1 MPKYF
6 IAAAATATT
15 SAATGT
21 AFNNNSNNSSN
32 NSTNNNNAIP
42 HVVIKSAVR
51 QLSYD
56 MVDTTPSGNNSNNN
70 LKRNSNS
77 AFVAMSS
84 SSGSSSPVSMMMLP
98 GVEHQ
103 QRQQK
108 TQVISSAALAST
120 ATHLLD
126 HGYGVTLKQAP
137 STSSSVSSNAN
148 SSTTG
153 AAAAAGTTG
162 MPQFTGKYTSTVASR
177 NPTDSTPHITE
188 YYKQVKRRN
197 PTTVAEQSSHPKK
210 QAKQSSGSGE
220 FASNVVVVQ
229 QQPPRSQQFQHK
241 STKQQQLVAR
251 SASSNNNSNS
261 NNITS
266 SQQQQ
271 QHSQSQQQQHRVAT
285 SATSTA
291 SNLHFITPAP
301 SPQPPPRPPSSA
313 SSTSS
318 SIAYKTGTNSSS
330 VSSLLPASKRTPEGN
345 RADTS
350 LGILTKKFVDL
361 LQGSPDGVVDLN
373 DASAKL
379 LVQKRRIYD
388 ITNVLEGIGIL
399 EKKSKNNIQWKCGNS
414 LVSSDRTRDM
424 QLENERLEQKENHLN
439 MLIDQIRE
447 ELSTEIS
454 NNNQLAYVTHT
465 DLKSVDLFKDQIII
479 VIKAPPEAKLVLPDT
494 LCPREIYVKAENN
507 GEINVFLC
515 HDNSPEST
523 PTFSS
528 PAAPPYRQQYNDPLF
543 NDIGRISPNLDDDK
557 RMRLGLPPLSASSAS
572 TTTTSTDGNT
582 YPAGSAGISAAP
594 AIRSAQRNLSKSMED
609 AARQNNA
616 AAAGGSA
623 STGSGGATDY
633 NCDIVGS
640 YHTQHNTRQQQQHS
654 GSGDYNIQPTLTRPV
669 LTQAEAERIYEQD
682 FDCEMFGGR
691 RKYVQQEQQQQHNSD
706 STNHTLNSCSNNKK
720 SAGLKNDVSMVN
732 SAMEDE
738 QNPTVE
744 SISGVVVKRE
754 DMGADSATN
763 VAAHS
768 RHHNA
773 DGTTTATSSSSSST
787 AATVAA
793 STSMPMP
800 IMHTPSMFGSCGIVG
815 SRHSNSDN
823 NSNNIGRLD
832 SHLAHMNESNG
843 STGVRNA
850 LISNSLNL
858 LSPGPLPGVQNY
870 FDDLP
875 PFLPIEPPLDVDY
888 NFSLDQT
895 EGLIELFN
903 DFA

>member
-6 IAAAATATT
+6 IASAATTT
-15 SAATGT
+15 SATSA
-21 AFNNNSNNSSN
+21 ASAAYS
-32 NSTNNNNAIP
+32 NNNNNNGTP
-42 HVVIKSAVR
+42 QMVIKSAVR

-56 MVDTTPSGNNSNNN
+56 TVNTSGNNNNN
-70 LKRNSNS
+70 SNTKRNSNS
-77 AFVAMSS
+77 AFVSSS
-84 SSGSSSPVSMMMLP
+84 SSGSSSPVSMMMQT
-98 GVEHQ
+98 GEHQ
-103 QRQQK
+103 QRQLK
-108 TQVISSAALAST
+108 AQVISSAASVPL

-137 STSSSVSSNAN
+137 STSASVSSLSL
-148 SSTTG
+148 SSSVAT
-153 AAAAAGTTG
+153 AAAATTT
-162 MPQFTGKYTSTVASR
+162 PATSNFTGKYTSTAASR
-177 NPTDSTPHITE
+177 NPADSTPHITE

-197 PTTVAEQSSHPKK
+197 PTSVAEQSSHPKK
-210 QAKQSSGSGE
+210 QAKHQSASSGD

-229 QQPPRSQQFQHK
+229 QPPSRSQQFQHK
-241 STKQQQLVAR
+241 TTKQQMLVR
-251 SASSNNNSNS
+251 TSSSNNN
-261 NNITS
+261 NNNNHMAS
-266 SQQQQ
+266 SQHQ
-271 QHSQSQQQQHRVAT
+271 RVA
-285 SATSTA
+285 AAST
-291 SNLHFITPAP
+291 LHFAAP
-301 SPQPPPRPPSSA
+301 SPQPQRPPSSA

-318 SIAYKTGTNSSS
+318 SIAYKTGTSSS
-330 VSSLLPASKRTPEGN
+330 VSSLPASKRTPEGN

-424 QLENERLEQKENHLN
+424 QLENERLEQKENQLN

-515 HDNSPEST
+515 HDNSPENS

-528 PAAPPYRQQYNDPLF
+528 PAAPPYRQQPHQFNDPLF
-543 NDIGRISPNLDDDK
+543 DDISRLTPSLDDDK
-557 RMRLGLPPLSASSAS
+557 RMRLGLPPLSSSKASS
-572 TTTTSTDGNT
+572 TTSTSGNT
-582 YPAGSAGISAAP
+582 YPGSAAP
-594 AIRSAQRNLSKSMED
+594 LARSAQRNLSKSIED
-609 AARQNNA
+609 AARQT
-616 AAAGGSA
+616 AAGSA
-623 STGSGGATDY
+623 DGNGVGGATDY

-640 YHTQHNTRQQQQHS
+640 YHTQQQQREQQSSSNTGAHD
-654 GSGDYNIQPTLTRPV
+654 GNNYNIQPTITRPV

-682 FDCEMFGGR
+682 FDCEMFGR
-691 RKYVQQEQQQQHNSD
+691 RKLGAAYGGSGGSQRQQQSSD
-706 STNHTLNSCSNNKK
+706 STNHTLNSCSNNRK
-720 SAGLKNDVSMVN
+720 SGLKNDVSMVN
-732 SAMEDE
+732 SAMEE
-738 QNPTVE
+738 HKAAVEASAAATEATVTVTP
-744 SISGVVVKRE
+744 SS
-754 DMGADSATN
+754 SAT
-763 VAAHS
+763 
-768 RHHNA
+768 
-773 DGTTTATSSSSSST
+773 TSSSST
-787 AATVAA
+787 GAAANSRRSDSAA
-793 STSMPMP
+793 AAAAGTSTSAALSSMP
-800 IMHTPSMFGSCGIVG
+800 ITHTPSMFGGGG
-815 SRHSNSDN
+815 SRPSTSE
-823 NSNNIGRLD
+823 SGGMARMD
-832 SHLAHMNESNG
+832 SHIADMIGSHGG
-843 STGVRNA
+843 STGIRNA

-903 DFA
+903 DFT

>member
-6 IAAAATATT
+6 IATAATT
-15 SAATGT
+15 SATGSAYNT
-21 AFNNNSNNSSN
+21 NNTNSNNG
-32 NSTNNNNAIP
+32 TP
-42 HVVIKSAVR
+42 QMVVKSAVR

-56 MVDTTPSGNNSNNN
+56 MVSTSGTSST
-70 LKRNSNS
+70 KRNSNS
-77 AFVAMSS
+77 AFVSSS
-84 SSGSSSPVSMMMLP
+84 SSGSSSPVSMLMQ
-98 GVEHQ
+98 GSG
-103 QRQQK
+103 K
-108 TQVISSAALAST
+108 TQVISSATTVPL

-126 HGYGVTLKQAP
+126 HGYGVTLKQAS
-137 STSSSVSSNAN
+137 STSSTSASSATT
-148 SSTTG
+148 STPAT
-153 AAAAAGTTG
+153 AAVTSH
-162 MPQFTGKYTSTVASR
+162 FTGRYTSTLASR
-177 NPTDSTPHITE
+177 NSADSTPHITE

-197 PTTVAEQSSHPKK
+197 PTSVAEQSSHPKK
-210 QAKQSSGSGE
+210 QAKHQSASAGD
-220 FASNVVVVQ
+220 FAPSNVVVVQ

-241 STKQQQLVAR
+241 STKQPVLVR
-251 SASSNNNSNS
+251 TSSSSSSGNNNNNRLASS
-261 NNITS
+261 
-266 SQQQQ
+266 
-271 QHSQSQQQQHRVAT
+271 QHQNVMATAAVA
-285 SATSTA
+285 ST
-291 SNLHFITPAP
+291 LHFATP
-301 SPQPPPRPPSSA
+301 SPQPQRPPSSA

-318 SIAYKTGTNSSS
+318 TFAYKTGTTSSA
-330 VSSLLPASKRTPEGN
+330 SSLPASKRTPEGN

-414 LVSSDRTRDM
+414 LVSSERTRDM
-424 QLENERLEQKENHLN
+424 QLENERLEQKENQLN

-515 HDNSPEST
+515 HDNSPENS

-528 PAAPPYRQQYNDPLF
+528 PAAPPYRQQPHQFNDPLF
-543 NDIGRISPNLDDDK
+543 NDISRLTPSLDDDK
-557 RMRLGLPPLSASSAS
+557 RMRLGLPPLSASKTSS
-572 TTTTSTDGNT
+572 STSTGNT
-582 YPAGSAGISAAP
+582 YPGSAATVVA
-594 AIRSAQRNLSKSMED
+594 RSAQRNLSKSIED
-609 AARQNNA
+609 AARQI
-616 AAAGGSA
+616 AAGSADGGTGGGSI
-623 STGSGGATDY
+623 GGDTTDY
-633 NCDIVGS
+633 NSDIVGN
-640 YHTQHNTRQQQQHS
+640 YHTQQQHQQS
-654 GSGDYNIQPTLTRPV
+654 SDYNIQPTLTRPV

-682 FDCEMFGGR
+682 FDCELFGR
-691 RKYVQQEQQQQHNSD
+691 RKLGGAYGGGSGSGSQRQQQQQQNSD
-706 STNHTLNSCSNNKK
+706 STNHTLNSCSNNRK
-720 SAGLKNDVSMVN
+720 SGLKNEEVSMVN
-732 SAMEDE
+732 SAMEGQE
-738 QNPTVE
+738 AA
-744 SISGVVVKRE
+744 E
-754 DMGADSATN
+754 DTTSAT
-763 VAAHS
+763 AAEAAANTS
-768 RHHNA
+768 
-773 DGTTTATSSSSSST
+773 TTTSSSLSSSSAVD
-787 AATVAA
+787 AAANNSRQSENSADAAGTSLSA
-793 STSMPMP
+793 STSAAAAASASSSMP
-800 IMHTPSMFGSCGIVG
+800 ITHTPSMFGGAGIVG
-815 SRHSNSDN
+815 SRHCSSD
-823 NSNNIGRLD
+823 SGGIGRMD
-832 SHLAHMNESNG
+832 SHLAHMGDSNG

-858 LSPGPLPGVQNY
+858 LSPGPLPNY